1 MQDLYTAA
9 RALYNEAFPGEPE
22 SFVDALFAL
31 GYPQYLF
38 TECEQG
44 ELASML
50 FALPY
55 AIVTEAGERDARYL
69 YAVATAKK
77 FRGKGHARRLLARVA
92 AMGTPV
98 FLRPMSPSLFDFYKS
113 AGFTPFSAH
122 SECRGDAAGEID
134 GITHLD
140 ERAYLAVR
148 DTLAPLPYCRPT
160 PSYLALSFAFG
171 GAVCKAGEF
180 AALYE
185 IDGDT
190 VLFKEWWGD
199 TKSIPRVAKFLGAA
213 HYCARYPDKN
223 GAPFGMG
230 VGIPDGCRFLAA
242 LD

>member
-1 MQDLYTAA
+1 MVSDQERYK
-9 RALYNEAFPGEPE
+9 
-22 SFVDALFAL
+22 
-31 GYPQYLF
+31 
-38 TECEQG
+38 
-44 ELASML
+44 
-50 FALPY
+50 
-55 AIVTEAGERDARYL
+55 AGYL

-77 FRGKGHARRLLARVA
+77 FRGKGHAKRLLARVA
-92 AMGTPV
+92 AMDKPV

-122 SECRGDAAGEID
+122 TECRGDAAGEIE

-140 ERAYLAVR
+140 EHAYLAVR

-160 PSYLALSFAFG
+160 PKYLALSFAFG

-185 IDGDT
+185 RDGDT

-199 TKSIPRVAKFLGAA
+199 TKSIPRAAKFLGAK
-213 HYCARYPDKN
+213 HYCARYSDQ
-223 GAPFGMG
+223 GCTPFGMG
-230 VGIPDGCRFLAA
+230 VGVPEGCRFLAA